1 MVITILRRGQARP
14 DASYRALLGHTL
26 SCPDCKSDV
35 ECPDRRRLQRA
46 WRRNR

>member
-1 MVITILRRGQARP
+1 MAITILRRGRP

-35 ECPDRRRLQRA
+35 E
-46 WRRNR
+46 